1 MDVDPQELQE
11 TLQTYKKLADDF
23 ANHDTILKDKT
34 VLSYLAYVLE
44 VPDTDVVT
52 LALDVLEIF
61 VKNVENYIH
70 ITSTFGVRE
79 SLEAIINKYS
89 LSEPKLASRAQH
101 IKDDIERM
109 KPPIYNLRSRCRRVI
124 EPKKL
129 KTHVIVLHV
138 QGLLPETRSELEG
151 ILIRIEGLVS
161 LVVDVEH
168 QRVTMRTL
176 NFVTAKQIAEAID
189 KNTDSMEARLVT
201 RNKYNQEFLVK
212 LIQTGENSDGDEM
225 PDYLPEE
232 EEEDDREGV
241 VSLFTGL
248 KQSASSL
255 YKSTAEFLSNSFYW
269 YNTNF
274 VYCFYYLYNNRTPSV
289 LAATAR
295 KGTIYAN
302 YSHNV

>member
-1 MDVDPQELQE
+1 MDGEDSVDVDEVVDVVIDVDPRELQE
-11 TLQTYKKLADDF
+11 TLQTYRKLADDF

-34 VLSYLAYVLE
+34 VLSYIAYVLE
-44 VPDTDVVT
+44 VPDLDVVN
-52 LALDVLEIF
+52 LALDILEIF
-61 VKNVENYIH
+61 VKNVDNYIH

-89 LSEPKLASRAQH
+89 LNEPKTAGRAQY

-129 KTHVIVLHV
+129 RTHVIVLHV
-138 QGLLPETRSELEG
+138 QGLLPETRAELEG
-151 ILIRIEGLVS
+151 ILIRIEGLIS

-176 NFVTAKQIAEAID
+176 NYVTAKQIAEAID
-189 KNTDSMEARLVT
+189 KHTDNMEARLVMK
-201 RNKYNQEFLVK
+201 NKFNQEFLIT
-212 LIQTGENSDGDEM
+212 LIQVGDTDSEGL

-232 EEEDDREGV
+232 EEEDDKEGV

-255 YKSTAEFLSNSFYW
+255 YKSTTEFLSNSFYW
-269 YNTNF
+269 
-274 VYCFYYLYNNRTPSV
+274 
-289 LAATAR
+289 
-295 KGTIYAN
+295 
-302 YSHNV
+302 

>member
-1 MDVDPQELQE
+1 MDGEDSVDVDVDVDPRELQE
-11 TLQTYKKLADDF
+11 TLQTYRKLADDF

-34 VLSYLAYVLE
+34 VLSYIAYVLE
-44 VPDTDVVT
+44 VPDLDVVI
-52 LALDVLEIF
+52 LALDILEIL
-61 VKNVENYIH
+61 VRNVDNYIH

-89 LSEPKLASRAQH
+89 LNEPKVASRAQY

-129 KTHVIVLHV
+129 RTHVIVLYV
-138 QGLLPETRSELEG
+138 QGLLPETRAELER
-151 ILIRIEGLVS
+151 ILIRIEGLIS

-176 NFVTAKQIAEAID
+176 NYVTATQIAEAID
-189 KNTDSMEARLVT
+189 KNADNMEARLVT
-201 RNKYNQEFLVK
+201 KNKFNQEFLVK
-212 LIQTGENSDGDEM
+212 LIQAGDSDSEGL

-232 EEEDDREGV
+232 EEEDNKEGV

-255 YKSTAEFLSNSFYW
+255 YKSTTEFLSNSFYW
-269 YNTNF
+269 
-274 VYCFYYLYNNRTPSV
+274 
-289 LAATAR
+289 
-295 KGTIYAN
+295 
-302 YSHNV
+302 

>member
-1 MDVDPQELQE
+1 MDGEDAIDVDPRELQE
-11 TLQTYKKLADDF
+11 TLQTYRKLADDF
-23 ANHDTILKDKT
+23 VNHDTILKDKT
-34 VLSYLAYVLE
+34 VLSYIAYVLE
-44 VPDTDVVT
+44 VPDPDIVV
-52 LALDVLEIF
+52 LALDILEIF
-61 VKNVENYIH
+61 VKNVDNYIH

-89 LSEPKLASRAQH
+89 LSEPKIAGQAQH

-129 KTHVIVLHV
+129 KTHVMVLHV
-138 QGLLPETRSELEG
+138 QGLLPETRAELER
-151 ILIRIEGLVS
+151 ILIRIEGLIS

-176 NFVTAKQIAEAID
+176 NYVTAKQIAEAID
-189 KNTDSMEARLVT
+189 KNTDAMEARLVT
-201 RNKYNQEFLVK
+201 RNKFNQEFLVN
-212 LIQTGENSDGDEM
+212 LIQGDNSDGEEM

-232 EEEDDREGV
+232 EEEDDKEGV

-269 YNTNF
+269 
-274 VYCFYYLYNNRTPSV
+274 
-289 LAATAR
+289 
-295 KGTIYAN
+295 
-302 YSHNV
+302 